1 MFDPLVSFA
10 AYAVPFL
17 LVLTALIFVHELG
30 HFWVARRAG
39 VRVETFSIGFGREIF
54 GWTDRRGTRWKIGW
68 MPLGGYVKMFGDADA
83 ASAPDHERGASM
95 SEAERSVSFHHKSLG
110 WRAAIVA
117 AGPAANF
124 LFAILV
130 FAALFLAYGR
140 PVTAPVVGS
149 VVEGMPADKAGIRAG
164 DRIVAINGSEIDRF
178 EQIQRVVLLNLDQSL
193 KVELERA
200 GARLQVDLRPAIVEE
215 VDRLG
220 NAMRLARLGIRSAG
234 QRDVEAIAS
243 PTRAIWL
250 AIDETWTQTVGTLR
264 AVGQMIVGRRGAE
277 ELSGPLG
284 IAKVSGEAA
293 QASWATLIA
302 LAATLSISLGLINLF
317 PIPIL
322 DGGHLVFYAIE
333 AVRGRPLGARAQE
346 YGFRVGL
353 VLVVSLM
360 LFATWQDLVR
370 LRVVQFVVSLVG

>member
-1 MFDPLVSFA
+1 
-10 AYAVPFL
+10 
-17 LVLTALIFVHELG
+17 
-30 HFWVARRAG
+30 
-39 VRVETFSIGFGREIF
+39 
-54 GWTDRRGTRWKIGW
+54 
-68 MPLGGYVKMFGDADA
+68 
-83 ASAPDHERGASM
+83 
-95 SEAERSVSFHHKSLG
+95 
-110 WRAAIVA
+110 
-117 AGPAANF
+117 
-124 LFAILV
+124 
-130 FAALFLAYGR
+130 
-140 PVTAPVVGS
+140 VTAPVVGS

-164 DRIVAINGSEIDRF
+164 DRIVAINGSAIDRF